1 MISDESTS
9 ATPQGRRALHRL
21 RQSRLIFES
30 ALIILS
36 VLLGLA
42 LSDWQSQ
49 RNDRAL
55 GRQALANFRRE
66 IETNLAALKRAQPR
80 HAQLA
85 TQLDSASRLGRPGEM
100 AFTAFASLIRDQG
113 VATEPLREAAWETA
127 VSTGALRLIEYE
139 QAAQLS
145 ELYLVQRSSI
155 GQTIRLLSD
164 RFMTPQNFDP
174 ATRESMLRTHGMLL
188 TELSGQE
195 SYLIAIYQR
204 VLTKLPKD
212 TR

>member
-85 TQLDSASRLGRPGEM
+85 QQLDSAARLGRPGEM
-100 AFTAFASLIRDQG
+100 AFTTFATLIRDKG

-127 VSTGALRLIEYE
+127 VSTGALRLIDYE

-145 ELYLVQRSSI
+145 EVYLIQRSSI
-155 GQTIRLLSD
+155 GQTIHMLSD

-174 ATRESMLRTHGMLL
+174 GTRASMLRTHGMLL

-195 SYLIAIYQR
+195 SYLIGIYER
-204 VLTKLPKD
+204 VLARLPKD
-212 TR
+212 AR